1 MKNKAKKVLASI
13 ALSAAV
19 AGTAGVMTGCSQGE
33 PVDYSAGILDGLNA
47 VTATLSREAN
57 YNVLTILDLD
67 IEKTEVEIP
76 VEPTPDTETGAVA
89 VSAKRTSEVQATATE
104 TVATWTITAGAKNN
118 QGVDVTLAVK
128 GEGVDYQYV
137 SNLETAMGQCYIV
150 TDSADQADVEYE
162 LDASKVEP
170 FLASLDTMIKN
181 TENISTEKYTS
192 SADVTTEINKDQMY
206 TWLTNYYANSAETN
220 AVENLH
226 TLTGNKIKDQQS
238 ETADNSVYYVS
249 SFSTKDEIWNMAIS
263 ISVNN
268 YTYAANFSI
277 TNNGYNKSKVIG
289 FVKDYITNG
298 TVEGDLKVT
307 GVECLNPNSTMQL
320 FNAIDALANQNENIN
335 QA

>member
-33 PVDYSAGILDGLNA
+33 PVDYSAGILDGLDA

-89 VSAKRTSEVQATATE
+89 VSAKQTSEVQTTATE

-238 ETADNSVYYVS
+238 ETADNAVYYVS

-307 GVECLNPNSTMQL
+307 GVECQTPNSTMQL

>member
-33 PVDYSAGILDGLNA
+33 PVDYSAGILVGLDT

-89 VSAKRTSEVQATATE
+89 VSAKQTSEVQATATE

-238 ETADNSVYYVS
+238 ETADNAVYYVS
-249 SFSTKDEIWNMAIS
+249 SISTKDEIWNMAIS

-268 YTYAANFSI
+268 YSYVANFSI

-298 TVEGDLKVT
+298 TVEGDLKVI
-307 GVECLNPNSTMQL
+307 GVECQTPNSTMQL

>member
-1 MKNKAKKVLASI
+1 MKNNAKRVLASI

-33 PVDYSAGILDGLNA
+33 PADYSAGILDGLDA

-89 VSAKRTSEVQATATE
+89 VSAKQTSEVQTTATE

-137 SNLETAMGQCYIV
+137 SNLETAMGQCYTV

-192 SADVTTEINKDQMY
+192 SADVTTEINKDQIY

-238 ETADNSVYYVS
+238 ETADNAVYYVS
-249 SFSTKDEIWNMAIS
+249 SISTKDEIWNMAIS

-268 YTYAANFSI
+268 YSYVANFSI

-307 GVECLNPNSTMQL
+307 GVECQTPNSTMQL

>member
-1 MKNKAKKVLASI
+1 MKNKVKKVLASI

-33 PVDYSAGILDGLNA
+33 PVDYSAGILDGLDA

-89 VSAKRTSEVQATATE
+89 VSAKQTSEVQTTATE

-238 ETADNSVYYVS
+238 ETADNAVYYVS
-249 SFSTKDEIWNMAIS
+249 SYKNGIWDMAIS